1 MKFSEAINV
10 TMEQAN
16 KMSTS
21 ELREVVSAL
30 APVIN
35 NTRNALIS
43 NKLYPMSLQG
53 FENQGFKVNG
63 FVRDTNQDP
72 AKRSAGRMS
81 INKLDPLGRST
92 GVPKNRN
99 ELLKEVSRGLRF
111 YNAEDSSLGKQKK
124 IMRNVGKQYNIKF
137 KSLKQYSDFWNA
149 VRRVADIAN
158 TSAVGFESEEIIEE
172 VIDMN
177 ISPDTDVDDIMELL
191 NKAYETKMDAMTAAK
206 NMYMQGSSGMFSG
219 NE

>member
-1 MKFSEAINV
+1 MKFSEAISV

-21 ELREVVSAL
+21 ELREVVEAL

-43 NKLYPMSLQG
+43 HGLHPASLEG
-53 FENQGFKVNG
+53 FENKGFANND
-63 FVRDTNQDP
+63 FIRDTSIDP
-72 AKRSAGRMS
+72 FKQSPGRMS
-81 INKLDPLGRST
+81 INKLDSRGKST

-111 YNAEDSSLGKQKK
+111 YNASDSSVGKQRK
-124 IMRNVGKQYNIKF
+124 IMRDVEKQYNTKF

-172 VIDMN
+172 TIDIGIN
-177 ISPDTDVDDIMELL
+177 PDIDIDEITERLK
-191 NKAYETKMDAMTAAK
+191 KAYETKINAMTTVRD
-206 NMYMQGSSGMFSG
+206 MYMQGSSGMFSG

>member
-1 MKFSEAINV
+1 MKFSEAIQV

-53 FENQGFKVNG
+53 FENQGFKANG
-63 FVRDTNQDP
+63 FKRDTNQDP

-111 YNAEDSSLGKQKK
+111 YNAEDSSLGKQRK
-124 IMRNVGKQYNIKF
+124 IMKEVGKIYNIRF
-137 KSLKQYSDFWNA
+137 NSLRTYSEFWNE
-149 VRRVADIAN
+149 VRRVDSLAN
-158 TSAVGFESEEIIEE
+158 KNAVGFESEEIIEE
-172 VIDMN
+172 TVIHNVKSTLDDEK
-177 ISPDTDVDDIMELL
+177 IVDFLKE
-191 NKAYETKMDAMTAAK
+191 AYETKLK
-206 NMYMQGSSGMFSG
+206 NMRLVRDSYSQGASGIFSG
-219 NE
+219 NK

>member
-21 ELREVVSAL
+21 ELREVVAAL

-124 IMRNVGKQYNIKF
+124 IMRDVGKQYNIKF

-158 TSAVGFESEEIIEE
+158 MSSVGFESEEIIEE
-172 VIDMN
+172 TIDIGIN
-177 ISPDTDVDDIMELL
+177 PDIDIDEITERLK
-191 NKAYETKMDAMTAAK
+191 NAYETKINSMTTARD
-206 NMYMQGSSGMFSG
+206 MYMQGASGMFSG
-219 NE
+219 NK

>member
-43 NKLYPMSLQG
+43 HGLHPASLEG
-53 FENQGFKVNG
+53 FENKGFRNNG
-63 FVRDTNQDP
+63 FIRDWNVDP
-72 AKRSAGRMS
+72 FKQSPGRMS
-81 INKLDPLGRST
+81 INKLDSRGKST
-92 GVPKNRN
+92 GVPKNRD

-111 YNAEDSSLGKQKK
+111 YNASDSS
-124 IMRNVGKQYNIKF
+124 VGKQRKVMRDVEKQYNTKF
-137 KSLKQYSDFWNA
+137 KSLKQYSDFWNT
-149 VRRVADIAN
+149 VRRVTDIAN
-158 TSAVGFESEEIIEE
+158 MSAIGFESEEIIEE

-177 ISPDTDVDDIMELL
+177 ISPDADIDDITKFLR
-191 NKAYETKMDAMTAAK
+191 NAYETKMDAMSRVK
-206 NMYMQGSSGMFSG
+206 DMYMQGSSGIFSG